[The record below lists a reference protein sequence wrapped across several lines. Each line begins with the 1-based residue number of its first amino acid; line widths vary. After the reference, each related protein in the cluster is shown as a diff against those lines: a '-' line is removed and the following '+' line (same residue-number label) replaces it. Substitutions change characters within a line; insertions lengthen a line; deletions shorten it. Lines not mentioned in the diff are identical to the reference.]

1 MARLLK
7 KLTWCRVDRA
17 KQVKGF
23 RSLPTVVPNGSR
35 ASWWVGTF
43 ALGRYAYAA
52 PWTGASTVPIMSLL
66 TSILCYR
73 IVYVVSTRP
82 EPSLERHV
90 QSCRQWTID
99 EEVET
104 QIESIRELG
113 DFELPG
119 PEPVASLRRG
129 QCSIL
134 QSTRMS

>member
-1 MARLLK
+1 M
-7 KLTWCRVDRA
+7 W
-17 KQVKGF
+17 
-23 RSLPTVVPNGSR
+23 
-35 ASWWVGTF
+35 
-43 ALGRYAYAA
+43 
-52 PWTGASTVPIMSLL
+52 
-66 TSILCYR
+66 YR
-73 IVYVVSTRP
+73 P
-82 EPSLERHV
+82 GLNSLERHV

-104 QIESIRELG
+104 QIEPIRELS